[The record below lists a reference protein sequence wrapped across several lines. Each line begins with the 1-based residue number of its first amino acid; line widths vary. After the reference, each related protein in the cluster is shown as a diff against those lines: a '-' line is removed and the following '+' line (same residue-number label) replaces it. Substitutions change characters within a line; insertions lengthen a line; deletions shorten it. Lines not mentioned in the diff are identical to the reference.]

1 MMSAALKSP
10 DSKSVLRGVLRS
22 NEPMSRHTVWGV
34 GGPAQHLYEPAD
46 LEDLSVFLGTLEDD
60 EPVFWVGLGS
70 NLLVR
75 DGGIVGTVVLTA
87 GLLSRLHVVDAENT
101 GDSCTVRVEA
111 GVPCAKAAKFCA
123 RNGLRNGEF
132 LAGIPGTMGGALAM
146 NAGAFGGETWDVVS
160 RVEVIDRHGHQQVR
174 TPNEFNV
181 EYRDV
186 RGPENEWFV
195 AAELLLPRGEMSE
208 ASHRI
213 RELLQQR
220 SATQPTGQR
229 SCGSVFR
236 NPPDD
241 YAARLIESSGLKGTR
256 LGGAQV
262 SEKHANFIVN
272 VGNASAEDIEALI
285 EHIQKCVERQHGVRL
300 VKEVHI
306 VGEAESGD
314 ARKE

>member
-1 MMSAALKSP
+1 MNAALKSP
-10 DSKSVLRGVLRS
+10 DSQSVLRGVLRL

-34 GGPAQHLYEPAD
+34 GGPAQVLYEPAD
-46 LEDLSVFLGTLEDD
+46 LEDLSVFLGTLTGD
-60 EPVFWVGLGS
+60 EPVLWVGLGS

-87 GLLSRLHVVDAENT
+87 GLLNRLHLVGVENVA
-101 GDSCTVRVEA
+101 DSCTVRVEA

-132 LAGIPGTMGGALAM
+132 LAGIPGTIGGALAM

-160 RVEVIDRHGHQQVR
+160 RVEVIDRRGHQQVR
-174 TPNEFNV
+174 TPNEYSV
-181 EYRDV
+181 EYRAV
-186 RGPENEWFV
+186 RGPQNEWFV
-195 AAELLLPRGEMSE
+195 AAELLLPRGRPSE
-208 ASHRI
+208 ASSRI

-236 NPPDD
+236 NPPGHH
-241 YAARLIESSGLKGTR
+241 AARLIESSGLKGTR

-272 VGNASAEDIEALI
+272 VDDASAEDIEALI
-285 EHIQKCVERQHGVRL
+285 KHVQKCVERRHGVRL
-300 VKEVHI
+300 LREVHI
-306 VGEAESGD
+306 VGERKSVD
-314 ARKE
+314 ASKKL